1 LRAYQTF
8 SESITETIN
17 QTFILRQNTETQNK
31 TQKKTMAFTTKMSG
45 FEKQLAKIVMD
56 REARES
62 VMALV
67 GKTFSRKSKKESS
80 GPKRPP
86 NAYIQF
92 MTENRGEIRDTMIAD
107 YNGDDEDYKPSTGEV
122 TKEAARLWKAM
133 EESEKA
139 KWVEKQRMAL
149 EAFKAEHPELVKSG
163 GSRSATPKSA
173 FEFDTAAPEDMEVP
187 SGWTKVFKGKY
198 LHKNAAGI
206 KSGVGKFATL
216 SEAIKASEELGS
228 KSGGVTRTNRGFFVR
243 VSNDPVTEKSL
254 EKRQYTYSW
263 VKEDF
268 EVPDEPKKPKKT
280 KKEKKAKTPDPEP
293 EVEEE
298 CVAAVPVP
306 VVNKIEKEEKEST
319 YDEETDDE
327 SDDDDEDE
335 DGFKSVTTWEF
346 KGKTYLIDDEEAD
359 SCNVFDFETQD
370 KIGTRTKKAN
380 GKFKLTRD

>member
-1 LRAYQTF
+1 MVVEGIPNVLRELYRN
-8 SESITETIN
+8 N
-17 QTFILRQNTETQNK
+17 QTNFQSKTKHRDSKQNSK
-31 TQKKTMAFTTKMSG
+31 KKTMAFTTKMSG

-92 MTENRGEIRDTMIAD
+92 MTERRDEIIGSMIAD
-107 YNGDDEDYKPSTGEV
+107 YDGDDENYKPSAGEV

-133 EESEKA
+133 EESEKS
-139 KWVEKQRMAL
+139 KWVEKQRVAL
-149 EAFKAEHPELVKSG
+149 EAFKAEHPELVKSAG
-163 GSRSATPKSA
+163 GRSSTPKSA
-173 FEFDTAAPEDMEVP
+173 FEFDTSAPEDMKVP

-206 KSGVGKFATL
+206 KTGVGKFATL
-216 SEAIKASEELGS
+216 EEAIKASEDLGS

-263 VKEDF
+263 AKEDF
-268 EVPDEPKKPKKT
+268 EVPDEPKKT
-280 KKEKKAKTPDPEP
+280 KKAKKAKKPKTPEP

-298 CVAAVPVP
+298 CGAPAP
-306 VVNKIEKEEKEST
+306 VVNKIVEEEKEST
-319 YDEETDDE
+319 YEEETDDD
-327 SDDDDEDE
+327 SDDDSDDE

-346 KGKTYLIDDEEAD
+346 KGKTYLIDDEDAD

-370 KIGTRTKKAN
+370 KIGTRTKKSN
-380 GKFKLTRD
+380 GKFKLTKD